1 MFGSKMIRVLSAA
14 VLASALA
21 FAQEYRGT
29 ITGRVLDAQQAAVP
43 GVKIVVTLANT
54 GAKSET
60 TSGSDGSYTIPFLT
74 PGTYKISAE
83 AQGFKRYVRDNFTVG
98 SGERE
103 SVDISL
109 EVGQVSESV
118 NVTAETPLLETA
130 TASAGQ
136 VISGRSVANLPM
148 NGRVALVL
156 AQTSIG
162 VISTADPK
170 FSRPFDNAGPS
181 GFSMGGA
188 PAQSNEILIDGSPD
202 TTNNLRV
209 AFNPPVDAVDEVRVH
224 TFEAD
229 AAYGH
234 TAGGTVNVVLKGGGN
249 QFHGSLYEFN
259 QTSDLAAT
267 PFFLNRNGTVKPIT
281 RFNQYGGTASGPV
294 FIPKVFNGR
303 NKLFWFFSYEGIRDS
318 FPEPTVTTVPTAAE
332 RTGDF
337 SALLNARCSATVIGT
352 CYQLYDPRSG
362 VLQSNGRISRTPIAG
377 NKLDPTKL
385 DPIALKVLNL
395 YPQPN
400 QANLASDNGTNNY
413 LSNSVRSDTFDGQMG
428 RLDFVFSDRHK
439 MFVNARHNGRVEN
452 RGNLFFDIL
461 TGNFLS
467 RVNWGSTLDDV
478 YTFNSTTVLNVR
490 LNYTRFIEG
499 NVRPSDGFD
508 FTTLGFPA
516 SLKAASTKLVLP
528 AFDFNSI
535 QDIGDSGGD
544 RTPFD
549 SYQIFADVVKV
560 KGKHSFKLGTDL
572 RLLRESATS
581 YGNSSGAYTLRE
593 NWTRG
598 PLDNA
603 TSAPFGQDIAGFLL
617 GLPTG
622 GSFAINAFRTNQ
634 ASYMAYFIH
643 DDWRVRSNLTFNIGL
658 RMEKELPEHERWNR
672 TINGFDT
679 TTPSPIAAAVQAAYA
694 KNYNAATFPIA
705 PADFK
710 VNGGLLFAGTN
721 GTDYYKTSGPYF
733 SPRFGFA
740 WSPKV
745 LGSKTVLRGG
755 AGVFLA
761 AIGAPTV
768 LQSGFSASTT
778 FNATLDSF
786 LTPTDTLSRPFT
798 NGIQQPTGSS
808 LGLATFLGQGLTI
821 PYVNQLNPY
830 SFRWNFDI
838 QREIARNLVFEIG
851 YTGNHAVH
859 LPISHAINFTPRKYL
874 STSATR
880 DQATIDYLS
889 AIVANPFAGQVPGQG
904 INGTTIARSSLL
916 IPFPQFGGITLAN
929 DPRGSS
935 YFHSMAVR
943 VEKRY
948 SHGLN
953 LLTNFTYS
961 KLMERRR
968 FLNDSD
974 PLPEKRISP
983 DDRPLRV
990 VVSGS
995 YDLPF
1000 GKGKKFDAHN
1010 GLFNRLIGGMVINAI
1025 YNWQVGAPL
1034 NWEGQNA
1041 LFLGGDLQ
1049 LDPRNIDHAF
1059 DTTRFNTVSAQQ
1071 LGSNI
1076 RTFSSRFGNLRID
1089 GVNNWDLSMIK
1100 NTSITER
1107 VNFQLRLEMFNALNH
1122 PIFDSPQLSPTNAA
1136 FGKITNQPNLAR
1148 NIQLG
1153 ARLVF

>member
-1 MFGSKMIRVLSAA
+1 
-14 VLASALA
+14 LASALA

-43 GVKIVVTLANT
+43 GAKIVVTLANT

-60 TSGSDGSYTIPFLT
+60 TSGGDGSYTIPFLT

-83 AQGFKRYVRDNFTVG
+83 AAGFKRYVRDNFNVG

-103 SVDISL
+103 SVDITL

-209 AFNPPVDAVDEVRVH
+209 AYNPPVDAVDEVRVH

-249 QFHGSLYEFN
+249 QFHGTLYEFN
-259 QTSDLAAT
+259 QVSDLAAT

-294 FIPKVFNGR
+294 WIPKLFNGR

-318 FPEPTVTTVPTAAE
+318 FPEPTVTTVPTAAQ

-337 SALLNARCSATVIGT
+337 STLLALGNN
-352 CYQLYDPRSG
+352 YQLYDPKSG
-362 VLQSNGRISRTPIAG
+362 VLQSNGRISRTAIAG
-377 NKLDPTKL
+377 NKLLPAQL
-385 DPIALKVLNL
+385 DPIALKVINL

-400 QANLASDNGTNNY
+400 QPNLALPNGTNNY

-452 RGNLFFDIL
+452 RGNLFFDQL

-516 SLKAASTKLVLP
+516 ALKAASTKLVLP
-528 AFDFNSI
+528 IFDFNSI

-560 KGKHSFKLGTDL
+560 KGRHSFKFGTDL

-581 YGNSSGAYTLRE
+581 YGNSSGAYTLRD

-603 TSAPFGQDIAGFLL
+603 TAAPYGQDIAGFLL

-622 GSFAINAFRTNQ
+622 GNFAINAFRTNQ
-634 ASYMAYFIH
+634 APYMAYFFH
-643 DDWRVRSNLTFNIGL
+643 DDWRVKSNLTLNIGI

-679 TTPSPIAAAVQAAYA
+679 TTASTISSAALAAYA
-694 KNYNAATFPIA
+694 RNYAAAPASFPIA

-740 WSPKV
+740 WSPDV
-745 LGSKTVLRGG
+745 LGKGKTVIRGG
-755 AGVFLA
+755 VGVFMA

-778 FNATLDSF
+778 FNATLNSF
-786 LTPTDTLSRPFT
+786 LSPTDTLSKPFT

-821 PYVNQLNPY
+821 PYVEQLNPY
-830 SFRWNFDI
+830 SLRWNFDI

-859 LPISHAINFTPRKYL
+859 LPISHAINFVPAKYL
-874 STSATR
+874 SRSATR
-880 DQATIDYLS
+880 DQATIDFLS
-889 AIVANPFAGQVPGQG
+889 GIVANPFSGLVPGQG
-904 INGTTIARSSLL
+904 INGTTISRSSLL

-961 KLMERRR
+961 KLMDRRR

-974 PLPEKRISP
+974 PLPEKRVSS

-1000 GKGKKFDAHN
+1000 GKGKRFDAHN
-1010 GLFNRLIGGMVINAI
+1010 GIVNRVIGGMVINAI
-1025 YNWQVGAPL
+1025 YNYQVGAPM
-1034 NWEGQNA
+1034 NWEGQNP

-1049 LDPRNIDHAF
+1049 ADPRNIDRAF
-1059 DTTRFNTVSAQQ
+1059 DTTRFNTNSAQQ
-1071 LGSNI
+1071 LGNNI
-1076 RTFSSRFGNLRID
+1076 RTFSSRFGNLRVD
-1089 GVNNWDLSMIK
+1089 GVNNWDLSILK

-1107 VNFQLRLEMFNALNH
+1107 VSLQLRLEMFNAMNH
-1122 PIFDSPQLSPTNAA
+1122 PIFDGPQLSPTNAA

>member
-1 MFGSKMIRVLSAA
+1 FLS
-14 VLASALA
+14 
-21 FAQEYRGT
+21 
-29 ITGRVLDAQQAAVP
+29 
-43 GVKIVVTLANT
+43 
-54 GAKSET
+54 
-60 TSGSDGSYTIPFLT
+60 
-74 PGTYKISAE
+74 PGTYKIAAE
-83 AQGFKRYVRDNFTVG
+83 APGFKRYLRDNFNVG
-98 SGERE
+98 SGQRE

-118 NVTAETPLLETA
+118 DVTAESPLLETA

-188 PAQSNEILIDGSPD
+188 PAQSNEILVDGSPD
-202 TTNNLRV
+202 TTRNSRV
-209 AFNPPVDAVDEVRVH
+209 AFNPPVDAVEEVRVH

-234 TAGGTVNVVLKGGGN
+234 TGGGTVNIVLKGGGN
-249 QFHGSLYEFN
+249 QFHGALYEFN

-267 PFFLNRNGTVKPIT
+267 PFFLNRAGTKADGSKVSPKPIT

-294 FIPKVFNGR
+294 LIPKLFNGK
-303 NKLFWFFSYEGIRDS
+303 NKLFWFFSYEGIKDS

-332 RTGDF
+332 RMGDF
-337 SALLNARCSATVIGT
+337 SALLSVGSN
-352 CYQLYDPRSG
+352 YQLYDPKSG
-362 VLQSNGRISRTPIAG
+362 VLQANGRIQRMPIPN
-377 NKLDPTKL
+377 NKLTGL
-385 DPIALKVLNL
+385 DPIAVKVLSL

-400 QANLASDNGTNNY
+400 QAQLASPNGTNNY
-413 LSNSVRSDTFDGQMG
+413 LSNSVRSDTFDGELG
-428 RLDFVFSDRHK
+428 RLDFIFSDKHK

-452 RGNLFFDIL
+452 RGNLFFDQL

-467 RVNWGSTLDDV
+467 RINWGSTLDDV
-478 YTFNSTTVLNVR
+478 YTINPTTVMNVR

-499 NVRPSDGFD
+499 NTRSSDGFD

-516 SLKAASTKLVLP
+516 SLKAASSKLVFP

-535 QDIGDSGGD
+535 QDIGNSGGD
-544 RTPFD
+544 VTPFD

-560 KGKHSFKLGTDL
+560 MGKHSIKFGTDL
-572 RLLRESATS
+572 RLLRESSSS
-581 YGNSSGAYTLRE
+581 YGNSSGLYTLRE

-603 TSAPFGQDIAGFLL
+603 TNAPFGQDVAGFLL
-617 GLPTG
+617 GLPTS
-622 GSFAINAFRTNQ
+622 GSFDINAFRTNQ

-658 RMEKELPEHERWNR
+658 RMEKELPEKERWNR

-679 TTPSPIAAAVQAAYA
+679 TTASPISAAALAAYA
-694 KNYNAATFPIA
+694 KNYAANPATFPIS
-705 PADFK
+705 PTDFK
-710 VNGGLLFAGTN
+710 VNGGLLFAGPN

-740 WSPKV
+740 WSPKL
-745 LGSKTVLRGG
+745 LGGKTVVRGG
-755 AGVFLA
+755 VGVFLFA
-761 AIGAPTV
+761 LGAPPV

-778 FNATLDSF
+778 FNASQDNF
-786 LTPTDTLSRPFT
+786 LTATDTLSKPFT
-798 NGIQQPTGSS
+798 IGIQRPTGSS
-808 LGLATFLGQGLTI
+808 LGLATFLGQNLTI
-821 PYVNQLNPY
+821 PAVNQINPY
-830 SFRWNFDI
+830 STRWNFDI
-838 QREIARNLVFEIG
+838 QRQLGRNLVFEIG

-859 LPISHAINFTPRKYL
+859 LPVTHNINFVPRQSL
-874 STSATR
+874 STSPTR
-880 DQATIDYLS
+880 DQATINYLTGL
-889 AIVANPFAGQVPGQG
+889 VANPFAGLVPGQS
-904 INGTTIARSSLL
+904 INGGTIARQALL
-916 IPFPQFGGITLAN
+916 LPYPQFGSTLTLAN

-935 YFHSMAVR
+935 YFHSVAVR

-948 SHGLN
+948 SQGLN
-953 LLTNFTYS
+953 LLANFTYS
-961 KLMERRR
+961 KLMDRSRY
-968 FLNDSD
+968 LNDSD

-983 DDRPLRV
+983 DDRPLRM

-1000 GKGKKFDAHN
+1000 GHGKRFLSSSGLWDRLFGGFVVN
-1010 GLFNRLIGGMVINAI
+1010 GI
-1025 YNWQVGAPL
+1025 YNWQIGAPL

-1049 LDPRNIDHAF
+1049 SDPRNIDRAF
-1059 DTTRFNTVSAQQ
+1059 DTTRFNTVSTQQ
-1071 LGSNI
+1071 LANNV
-1076 RTFSSRFGNLRID
+1076 RTFSSRFGN
-1089 GVNNWDLSMIK
+1089 
-1100 NTSITER
+1100 
-1107 VNFQLRLEMFNALNH
+1107 
-1122 PIFDSPQLSPTNAA
+1122 
-1136 FGKITNQPNLAR
+1136 
-1148 NIQLG
+1148 
-1153 ARLVF
+1153 